1 MKTQRLL
8 VVLTTVNLGLLLYQA
23 ARLAPAEAGSA
34 APVLRGR
41 ALEIVDDQGKVRAS
55 IAVYPAD
62 KNVKMPNGK
71 TLPETVLLRL
81 INPNGRPAV
90 KLATSEQGAGLV
102 LSGNSGPTY
111 ALLNAEDADSS
122 LKLTTQD
129 GRQQL
134 IKP

>member
-23 ARLAPAEAGSA
+23 ARLGSAEAGGA

-62 KNVKMPNGK
+62 KNVKMPDGK

-111 ALLNAEDADSS
+111 ALLTAEDAGSS